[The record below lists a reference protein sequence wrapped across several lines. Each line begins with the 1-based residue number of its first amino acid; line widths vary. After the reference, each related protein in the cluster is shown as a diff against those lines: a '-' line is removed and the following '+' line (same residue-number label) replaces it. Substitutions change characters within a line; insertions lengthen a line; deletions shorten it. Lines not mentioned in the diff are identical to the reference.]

1 MIESTYLFGGFSML
15 RLKRFSALLLALL
28 LVFSLFA
35 CGADL
40 PVDQPSS
47 PTSPSASQPVHPS
60 EEPAPEPVIPVT
72 EGASYYDAENVV
84 LYLYY
89 YGELPPNFITKDEA
103 RDLGWSGGSVE
114 RYLEGAAI
122 GGDTFSNREGLLPK
136 ASGRTYTE
144 CDLYTYGMDS
154 RGAFRLVF
162 SNDGLYFYTEDHYES
177 FVELY
182 VTEEG
187 VVEWK

>member
-1 MIESTYLFGGFSML
+1 ML
-15 RLKRFSALLLALL
+15 NTKRLTALLLALL
-28 LVFSLFA
+28 LAFSLFA
-35 CGADL
+35 CGGNIPTDL
-40 PVDQPSS
+40 PSEPVSTSAQQSAPPSK
-47 PTSPSASQPVHPS
+47 A
-60 EEPAPEPVIPVT
+60 PVIPVT
-72 EGASYYDAENVV
+72 EDAPYYDAENVV
-84 LYLYY
+84 LYLHY
-89 YGELPPNFITKDEA
+89 YGELPPNFITKAEA

-136 ASGRTYTE
+136 AAGRTYIE

-177 FVELY
+177 FTELV
-182 VTEEG
+182 VTKEG
-187 VVEWK
+187 TVEWKSF

>member
-1 MIESTYLFGGFSML
+1 ML
-15 RLKRFSALLLALL
+15 RLKRFSALLLALFL
-28 LVFSLFA
+28 AFSLFA
-35 CGADL
+35 CSADI
-40 PVDQPSS
+40 PVDQPSAPGS
-47 PTSPSASQPVHPS
+47 PAASQPVQPS
-60 EEPAPEPVIPVT
+60 EEPTVDPAPAIPVT
-72 EGASYYDAENVV
+72 EGASYYDAESVV

-162 SNDGLYFYTEDHYES
+162 SNDGLYFYTEDHYDS
-177 FVELY
+177 FTELV

>member
-1 MIESTYLFGGFSML
+1 ML
-15 RLKRFSALLLALL
+15 HLKRISALLLALL
-28 LVFSLFA
+28 LIFSLFA
-35 CGADL
+35 CSAEL
-40 PVDQPSS
+40 PNTPTAASS
-47 PTSPSASQPVHPS
+47 PAPTQSVPPSV
-60 EEPAPEPVIPVT
+60 EPDPIIPVQ
-72 EGASYYDAENVV
+72 EGAPYYDPDSVV

-103 RDLGWSGGSVE
+103 RELGWSGGSVE
-114 RYLEGAAI
+114 RYLERAAI
-122 GGDTFSNREGLLPK
+122 GGDHFSNREGLLPK
-136 ASGRTYTE
+136 ADGRTYTE

-177 FVELY
+177 FTELV

-187 VVEWK
+187 TVLWK

>member
-1 MIESTYLFGGFSML
+1 MF
-15 RLKRFSALLLALL
+15 RLKRLSALLLALL
-28 LVFSLFA
+28 LAFSLFA

-40 PVDQPSS
+40 TVNSPQPPFSS
-47 PTSPSASQPVHPS
+47 TSVQSSLPAQSPSPN
-60 EEPAPEPVIPVT
+60 PEPVIPVKQGT
-72 EGASYYDAENVV
+72 AYYDPDNVV

-89 YGELPPNFITKDEA
+89 FSELPPNFITKDEA
-103 RDLGWSGGSVE
+103 RDLGWRGGSVE

-122 GGDTFSNREGLLPK
+122 GGDRFSNREGILPK
-136 ASGRTYTE
+136 ADGRTYTE

-162 SNDGLYFYTEDHYES
+162 SSDGLYFYTDDHYES
-177 FVELY
+177 FTELV

-187 VVEWK
+187 TVIWK

>member
-1 MIESTYLFGGFSML
+1 MF
-15 RLKRFSALLLALL
+15 RLKRLSALLLALL
-28 LVFSLFA
+28 LAFSLFA
-35 CGADL
+35 CSADL
-40 PVDQPSS
+40 PVSS
-47 PTSPSASQPVHPS
+47 PEAPASSAPVQSNLPAETPSPD
-60 EEPAPEPVIPVT
+60 PEPVIPVK
-72 EGASYYDAENVV
+72 EGTAYYDPDNVV

-89 YGELPPNFITKDEA
+89 FGELPPNFITKDEA
-103 RDLGWSGGSVE
+103 RNLGWSGGSVE

-122 GGDTFSNREGLLPK
+122 GGDRFSNREGTLPK

-162 SNDGLYFYTEDHYES
+162 SNDGLYFYTDDHYES
-177 FVELY
+177 FTELV

-187 VVEWK
+187 TVVWK

>member
-1 MIESTYLFGGFSML
+1 MFH
-15 RLKRFSALLLALL
+15 LKRLSALLLALL
-28 LVFSLFA
+28 LAFSLTA
-35 CGADL
+35 CGADI
-40 PVDQPSS
+40 PAYSPEAPASPAPTQSAPS
-47 PTSPSASQPVHPS
+47 PD
-60 EEPAPEPVIPVT
+60 PEPVIPVK
-72 EGASYYDAENVV
+72 EGTSYYDPDSIV
-84 LYLYY
+84 LYLHYF
-89 YGELPPNFITKDEA
+89 GELPPNFITKDEA

-122 GGDTFSNREGLLPK
+122 GGDRFSNREGVLPK
-136 ASGRTYTE
+136 ADGRIYTE

-177 FVELY
+177 FTELV

-187 VVEWK
+187 KVEWK